1 MESPKEITP
10 FQVGNILISSIVGG
24 ALLSFPRL
32 MVESVDTAAP
42 LVTLLGIF
50 AAMIGLF
57 SLTFLNLRFPKETFF
72 TYSEKIIGRWIAV
85 PLNLMIILF
94 FLLLTSFDAFE
105 FGMVLITT
113 TLAKTPIEVIIISG
127 LILITLST
135 RHDFAT
141 FSYIHQFYTPLFLIP
156 ISLIG
161 LLSLKNADLL
171 YLQPIFGMERQGYLE
186 GVWTAASLLQTYFI
200 MSIITK
206 SVQHRERIPVILFWG
221 MLVIAIFFFMT
232 VTVTLSVF
240 GPEETKELMWPT
252 LELTK
257 LTSLPGQLLERL
269 DAVFLAVWVMA
280 VFTTSFSTFYLASY
294 GTAELLRL
302 RDHKAFGLFYLPYL
316 FLITNIP
323 KNILYLD
330 EMVGSVRQAGLLLT
344 LLYPLILLVI
354 AVLRKQG
361 ERVKIRFFWKE
372 GKGKDAGKA
381 GKERNA

>member
-10 FQVGNILISSIVGG
+10 FQVGNILISSIIGG
-24 ALLSFPRL
+24 VLLSFPRL
-32 MVESVDTAAP
+32 MVERADTAAP
-42 LVTLLGIF
+42 LVTLLGIL

-161 LLSLKNADLL
+161 LLSLKNADVLN
-171 YLQPIFGMERQGYLE
+171 LQPIFGMERQGYLE

-206 SVQHRERIPVILFWG
+206 SVRQRERIPVILFWG
-221 MLVIAIFFFMT
+221 MLVIAVFFFMT
-232 VTVTLSVF
+232 VTITLSVF

-294 GTAELLRL
+294 GTAELFRL

-323 KNILYLD
+323 KNILSLD

-354 AVLRKQG
+354 AVLRQQG

-372 GKGKDAGKA
+372 GKGKNAGKV
-381 GKERNA
+381 GRERNA